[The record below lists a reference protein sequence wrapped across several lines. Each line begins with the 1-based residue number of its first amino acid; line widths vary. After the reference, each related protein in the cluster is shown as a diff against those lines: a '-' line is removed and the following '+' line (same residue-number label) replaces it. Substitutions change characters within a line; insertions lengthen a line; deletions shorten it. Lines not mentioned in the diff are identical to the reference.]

1 MKDEDGN
8 DVEPDY
14 EILDDLFFDIQ
25 QFIDSEEFEKGYQ
38 VSLDLLNE
46 NIDQWQEQ
54 TQDFIQSEWID

>member
-25 QFIDSEEFEKGYQ
+25 QFIDSDEFEKGYQ

-46 NIDQWQEQ
+46 NIDQW
-54 TQDFIQSEWID
+54 